1 MNFSL
6 SVLQNTRKALIRIL
20 ENTSLEKLN
29 KIPEGF
35 NNNIIWNIGH
45 IIVTE
50 QILAY
55 KLSGQPVNISNE
67 LIQKYIKG
75 SKPIADVT
83 QEEVNEINELL
94 KISINKTIEDYD
106 NGLFKD
112 FNEYTVSTTG
122 NTLTNIEES
131 LEFILFHEGIHLGI
145 VMAMLKIV

>member
-6 SVLQNTRKALIRIL
+6 SVLQNTRKALVRIL

-45 IIVTE
+45 IVVTK

-55 KLSGQPVNISNE
+55 KLSGLPVNISNE
-67 LIQKYIKG
+67 LIQKYVKG

-94 KISINKTIEDYD
+94 KTSINKTIEDYE